1 MQDSINIH
9 GKEYLFDD
17 ILADDPVA
25 KMKTSILDETQEV
38 IKKQKEE
45 EKDKK

>member
-25 KMKTSILDETQEV
+25 KMKTIISDETQEV
-38 IKKQKEE
+38 VKKQKEE